1 MMSHAVQTHIALFKF
16 IIKANKT
23 LQKKIFN
30 IVDKDFV
37 EVISECI
44 HNFLK
49 GNIKI
54 SKNQVKRLKKHQA
67 SLRIIGDPAISAIA
81 KKKIII
87 QKGHLFIR
95 LFLINIIIPLMGLCK
110 K

>member
-1 MMSHAVQTHIALFKF
+1 MSHAVQTHIALFK
-16 IIKANKT
+16 IIIRANKT
-23 LQKKIFN
+23 LQQKIFK
-30 IVDKDFV
+30 IVDEDFV

-54 SKNQVKRLKKHQA
+54 SKNQVKKLKKHQA
-67 SLRIIGDPAISAIA
+67 SLRTIGDPTISATA
-81 KKKIII
+81 KKKIIN

-95 LFLINIIIPLMGLCK
+95 LFLINTIEPLMGFL
-110 K
+110 